1 MTDKNLHHKEE
12 TEADKHYRNKQ
23 KIISAISLVALI
35 AIGIGIMIAFE
46 PIMNIIKEPE
56 EFRQWLSG
64 QGALGYLVFLGICCL
79 QVVVAIIPGEAI
91 EIGAGYAFG
100 AAPGLILC
108 LLGTMIGSSLIYG
121 FTKLLGVRMVEAFIS
136 REKINQLQFINNSRK
151 RNMLVFLL
159 FFIPGTPK
167 DMLTYFIGLT
177 PMKLH
182 QFLLISTIARIPS
195 VVSSTIGGDL
205 LGTQNYHMAVVVFL
219 ITGVVSAIGL
229 YVYNRIQK
237 KKEQEEKAREQ
248 Q

>member
-1 MTDKNLHHKEE
+1 MTDKNLQHREE

-121 FTKLLGVRMVEAFIS
+121 FTKLLGCAWW
-136 REKINQLQFINNSRK
+136 K
-151 RNMLVFLL
+151 RSFPGKRSTSCNLSITAASETCWCFCCFLSPERPR
-159 FFIPGTPK
+159 ICSP
-167 DMLTYFIGLT
+167 I
-177 PMKLH
+177 
-182 QFLLISTIARIPS
+182 LLALPP
-195 VVSSTIGGDL
+195 
-205 LGTQNYHMAVVVFL
+205 
-219 ITGVVSAIGL
+219 
-229 YVYNRIQK
+229 
-237 KKEQEEKAREQ
+237 
-248 Q
+248 